1 MPSRSPARPA
11 GRAPARTRTPAT
23 DDGTNATS
31 ASATRRRAAVAT
43 LLAEHAFALLQQAPE
58 APFNHEAVAAAA
70 GVSPRTAYRYFPTQ
84 SDLVAAVWRQ
94 LRDQTG
100 TVWPETEATIIP
112 SLRDLF
118 AQFERN
124 NALTRAVIAAAPR
137 ANISQHGSAEGRAA
151 FKRALAPRLA
161 IMSRKQGAQLVA
173 TCVAIY
179 SAPFWQM
186 LRDRGQLSPVGAA
199 DAACSAMQALLSTS
213 PTPP

>member
-1 MPSRSPARPA
+1 MSSRSSAKPGRPPARAKSP
-11 GRAPARTRTPAT
+11 TI
-23 DDGTNATS
+23 ATS
-31 ASATRRRAAVAT
+31 PDTPSATATRRRAAVAA
-43 LLAEHAFALLQQAPE
+43 LLAEHAFTLLRESPD

-70 GVSPRTAYRYFPTQ
+70 GVSPRTAYRYFPSQ

-94 LRDQTG
+94 LRDRTG

-112 SLRDLF
+112 YLRDLF

-199 DAACSAMQALLSTS
+199 DAACHAMQALLSTS

>member
-1 MPSRSPARPA
+1 MSSRSSAKPGRPPARAKSPA
-11 GRAPARTRTPAT
+11 I
-23 DDGTNATS
+23 ATS
-31 ASATRRRAAVAT
+31 PDAPSATATRRRAAVAA
-43 LLAEHAFALLQQAPE
+43 LLAEHAFTLLRESPD

-94 LRDQTG
+94 LRDRTG

-112 SLRDLF
+112 YLRDLF

-179 SAPFWQM
+179 SAPFWQI

-199 DAACSAMQALLSTS
+199 DAACHAMQALLSTS
-213 PTPP
+213 PNPP

>member
-1 MPSRSPARPA
+1 MPSRSSARPTS
-11 GRAPARTRTPAT
+11 RAPARTKPPVITTST
-23 DDGTNATS
+23 DATS
-31 ASATRRRAAVAT
+31 ASATRRRAAVAA
-43 LLAEHAFALLQQAPE
+43 LLAEHAFALLRESPD

-84 SDLVAAVWRQ
+84 GDLVAAVWRQ
-94 LRDQTG
+94 LRDRTG

-112 SLRDLF
+112 YLRDLF

-161 IMSRKQGAQLVA
+161 IMSRTQGAQLVA

-186 LRDRGQLSPVGAA
+186 LRDRGQLSPAGAA
-199 DAACSAMQALLSTS
+199 DAACHAMQALLSTA